1 MAMRAG
7 RAECSS
13 AHAAKERQHGR
24 LSDSCGVNE
33 EKEGGSLD
41 EDESNSRNFGDWSQ
55 AEQMSQ
61 KRKERGSD
69 SEEFVGGGEGRSK
82 TMRKEDEYKVILTF
96 ETMGE
101 MSNPMRLTK
110 VLRKTVGEIKSARYL
125 TNNRVIVM
133 CINKKQ

>member
-1 MAMRAG
+1 MATRAG
-7 RAECSS
+7 RVECSS
-13 AHAAKERQHGR
+13 AHAAKERQHGG

-33 EKEGGSLD
+33 ENEGGSLD
-41 EDESNSRNFGDWSQ
+41 KEDESNSMNFGDWSR

-69 SEEFVGGGEGRSK
+69 SEEVAGGGEGRSK

-101 MSNPMRLTK
+101 MSNPM
-110 VLRKTVGEIKSARYL
+110 
-125 TNNRVIVM
+125 
-133 CINKKQ
+133 